1 MRDLSYITYLTKKY
15 ESGGNPACV
24 SDGEGDLG
32 GISYG
37 LYQLSSESGSVDAFI
52 DFCIDYE
59 DEKLANYGRVLREN
73 PVNSEEFIEQW
84 KLIGTVDSDGFEE
97 LQDAY
102 AVDTYYDMAVLLLA
116 KEGYHADRHSEA
128 MESVIMS
135 RAIQYGSYNTVDLFS
150 DACSRLGYDNLSYV
164 DDVSFDSQVIQS
176 IYDLLIEECDNARQD
191 KAGMYHSPED
201 WVNGSRS
208 VVFGLRNR
216 FSNEKQD
223 ALCMLRNEGV

>member
-15 ESGGNPACV
+15 ESSGNPACV

-97 LQDAY
+97 LQEAY
-102 AVDTYYDMAVLLLA
+102 AVDTYYDMAVLLLS
-116 KEGYHADRHSEA
+116 KEG
-128 MESVIMS
+128 
-135 RAIQYGSYNTVDLFS
+135 
-150 DACSRLGYDNLSYV
+150 
-164 DDVSFDSQVIQS
+164 
-176 IYDLLIEECDNARQD
+176 
-191 KAGMYHSPED
+191 
-201 WVNGSRS
+201 
-208 VVFGLRNR
+208 
-216 FSNEKQD
+216 
-223 ALCMLRNEGV
+223 